1 MNQKLIR
8 LKYLRDKISEIEMQ
22 IGFLESDMM
31 AIEKD
36 LVFLEKLCAVFEE
49 NLKTIRAEGVVVS
62 ALEYKKIT
70 QEFMVA
76 KKNLAYYSNLHLK
89 LLNDFD
95 KLRVKRERAMVEY
108 EEFKVVCESI
118 PKVVQFDQSRRKK

>member
-22 IGFLESDMM
+22 IGFLESDMV

-62 ALEYKKIT
+62 ALEYKKII

>member
-62 ALEYKKIT
+62 ALEYKKII